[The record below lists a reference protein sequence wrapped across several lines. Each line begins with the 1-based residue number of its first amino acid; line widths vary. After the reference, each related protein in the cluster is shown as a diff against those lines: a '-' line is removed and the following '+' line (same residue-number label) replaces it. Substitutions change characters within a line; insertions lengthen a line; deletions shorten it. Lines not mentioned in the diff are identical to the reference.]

1 MTGEVRLADQQRSA
15 DLPPDRTRHD
25 RTRLDGALLLGVVVV
40 LVFLLPARAVVA
52 GLGAAGRPHLI
63 VATGLFLWWLVTRL
77 HPGLRS
83 PSRHPLIPLAFA
95 YVGWLVLA
103 WGVGYDRGLV
113 DAEGSGSDRAL
124 IVTFAYLGVT
134 LVASEALHTRAA
146 VDRVLKVVVLGA
158 AFSALMGWAQ
168 FWLGRD
174 YTTYLMLPGLRANQ
188 PLIGIAERGAG
199 EFARVAG
206 TAGHYIEF
214 GVVTSMLMPI
224 AVHYALYGARR
235 HRTFRWVLVGL
246 MGAAVPF
253 SISRSAIVAFG
264 LTTVVMLAGWPRRWR
279 WNAIAV
285 LAVSIPVFMVL
296 KPGLLG
302 TIKSLFLNVSND
314 PSISGRTEDYAA
326 VWGYVSQR
334 PVIGRGPGTFTPE
347 LYRLLDNQWLLSLI
361 ETGWVGVLLLAALV
375 LVTLRVLLT
384 IRRRAVFI
392 GDAQG
397 ANLALSLL
405 AIVVTIAVTSFFF
418 DCFSFTT
425 ATTMFWLSIGV
436 TAALGMLQRR
446 QLADLG
452 IHPISLWRR
461 WAALVALAR
470 GRGDQ
475 ALSATGAWI

>member
-1 MTGEVRLADQQRSA
+1 
-15 DLPPDRTRHD
+15 
-25 RTRLDGALLLGVVVV
+25 
-40 LVFLLPARAVVA
+40 
-52 GLGAAGRPHLI
+52 
-63 VATGLFLWWLVTRL
+63 
-77 HPGLRS
+77 
-83 PSRHPLIPLAFA
+83 
-95 YVGWLVLA
+95 
-103 WGVGYDRGLV
+103 
-113 DAEGSGSDRAL
+113 
-124 IVTFAYLGVT
+124 
-134 LVASEALHTRAA
+134 
-146 VDRVLKVVVLGA
+146 
-158 AFSALMGWAQ
+158 
-168 FWLGRD
+168 
-174 YTTYLMLPGLRANQ
+174 
-188 PLIGIAERGAG
+188 
-199 EFARVAG
+199 
-206 TAGHYIEF
+206 
-214 GVVTSMLMPI
+214 
-224 AVHYALYGARR
+224 
-235 HRTFRWVLVGL
+235 
-246 MGAAVPF
+246 
-253 SISRSAIVAFG
+253 
-264 LTTVVMLAGWPRRWR
+264 VMLAGWPRRWR

>member
-1 MTGEVRLADQQRSA
+1 MTGEVWVAEHQR
-15 DLPPDRTRHD
+15 PRDRAAERVG
-25 RTRLDGALLLGVVVV
+25 RGGAWALGVVVV

-63 VATGLFLWWLVTRL
+63 VAAGLFLWWLVTRL

-83 PSRHPLIPLAFA
+83 PNWHPLVLLTFA

-103 WGVGYDRGLV
+103 WGAGYDRGLV

-124 IVTFAYLGVT
+124 IVAFAYLGVT
-134 LVASEALHTRAA
+134 LVASEALRACDA

-174 YTTYLMLPGLRANQ
+174 FTTYLVLPGLRANQ

-214 GVVTSMLMPI
+214 GVVTGMLMPI
-224 AVHYALYGARR
+224 AVHYAIFAPPR
-235 HRTFRWVLVGL
+235 HRVFRWVLVGL

-253 SISRSAIVAFG
+253 SVSRSAVVAFG
-264 LTTVVMLAGWPRRWR
+264 LTTLVMLAGWSRRWR
-279 WNAIAV
+279 GNAVFV

-302 TIKSLFLNVSND
+302 TIKSLFLNAAND

-326 VWGYVSQR
+326 VWGYISER
-334 PVIGRGPGTFTPE
+334 PVIGRGPGTFTPD

-361 ETGWVGVLLLAALV
+361 ETGWVGVLLLAVLM
-375 LVTLRVLLT
+375 LVTTRILLT

-392 GDAQG
+392 GDEQG

-418 DCFSFTT
+418 DSFSFTT
-425 ATTMFWLSIGV
+425 ATTMFWLTIGL
-436 TAALGMLQRR
+436 TAALGTLQRR
-446 QLADLG
+446 QLDDLG
-452 IHPISLWRR
+452 IRPMGLRER
-461 WAALVALAR
+461 WAALVAFAR
-470 GRGDQ
+470 GRDTQ
-475 ALSATGAWI
+475 PVRTTGAWI

>member
-40 LVFLLPARAVVA
+40 LVFFLPARAVVA
-52 GLGAAGRPHLI
+52 GLGAAGRPHLL
-63 VATGLFLWWLVTRL
+63 VATGLLLWWLVTRL
-77 HPGLRS
+77 HPGLR
-83 PSRHPLIPLAFA
+83 PQSRHPLVLLALV

-103 WGVGYDRGLV
+103 WGAGYDRGLV

-124 IVTFAYLGVT
+124 IVAAAYLGIA
-134 LVASEALHTRAA
+134 LVASEALQTREA
-146 VDRVLKVVVLGA
+146 VDRVLKMVVLGA

-168 FWLGRD
+168 FWLGKD
-174 YTTYLMLPGLRANQ
+174 FTTYLMLPGLQPNQ
-188 PLIGIAERGAG
+188 PLIGISERGAG

-214 GVVTSMLMPI
+214 GVVTSMLLPL
-224 AVHYALYGARR
+224 AVHYALHAPVGRR
-235 HRTFRWVLVGL
+235 KFRWLLVGL
-246 MGAAVPF
+246 MGVAVPF
-253 SISRSAIVAFG
+253 SISRSAVVAFG
-264 LTTVVMLAGWPRRWR
+264 LATAVMLIGWPRRRR
-279 WNAIAV
+279 WNAVAV
-285 LAVSIPVFMVL
+285 LVVAVPAFMVV

-302 TIKSLFLNVSND
+302 TIKSLFLNAAND
-314 PSISGRTEDYAA
+314 PSISGRTEDYATA
-326 VWGYVSQR
+326 WGYISQR
-334 PVIGRGPGTFTPE
+334 PVIGRGPGTFTPD

-361 ETGWVGVLLLAALV
+361 ETGWVGVVLLA
-375 LVTLRVLLT
+375 TLELAMIRVLLT
-384 IRRRAVFI
+384 IRRRALFI
-392 GDAQG
+392 GDDQG
-397 ANLALSLL
+397 ADLALCLL
-405 AIVVTIAVTSFFF
+405 AIVVTIAITSFFF